1 MMKNRLIPMLCVLLC
16 SAAVFAQEKRL
27 KAKFGKISEEETAM
41 KFYAPDPGAPA
52 VVLFDKAELTNRY
65 NEQQGFLFEMEHH
78 VRIKIFNKEAY
89 YLADVVVPYFKDE
102 KITDLRASSY
112 NLENGMLVETKLD
125 KDNVFDEKLTR
136 YRRLKKM
143 TIPAVR
149 EGTIVEFQY
158 TRTNMD
164 FDVPDW
170 VFQDVKIPKI
180 WSEYK
185 ASVPSF
191 IEFSK
196 VAQGEVPFSLAQ
208 EEDRNN
214 SANGL
219 SYVCHEMHFI
229 QENIPALKPEPFVT
243 AVHDYCSQI
252 NFDIRTIYKARLE
265 PTGSSYGYK
274 LVNGPPKERND
285 TWENLGKE
293 LLEDVYEDPM
303 GSTKYTAAETAATIA
318 GKATTNEKIAALYEF
333 VGNNYQ
339 SGNFDMIWMSE
350 TLENITKKKKGTP
363 TDLNLVLINMLQ
375 RANLKAFPVAISTLS
390 NGHILPFRV
399 SPSAFDRLITAVETE
414 DNSLLL
420 LDASAWPLP
429 LGFLPEEDLNGEGLL
444 LRDKD
449 NVTWIPL
456 QNKSLVRSAVQ
467 ANLSLTAEGKLS
479 GAVSFSE
486 TGYGA
491 VMARS
496 RIKATQAP
504 AFLREKFPDLL
515 SEGSFANLL
524 FENLDNWQEANIK
537 GTFDLETTG
546 FATVSGNKI
555 YLSSAL
561 GFGWKENPFKN
572 PVRKFNIELGVP
584 QTAVYNFVFAIPAGY
599 KVEDAPKSAKM
610 TFGENGLIFEYFSE
624 VNPES
629 VKITVRRSIRQ
640 PYIAVEHYP
649 DLQQFFGNI
658 VSKMEE
664 QVVLTKI

>member
-1 MMKNRLIPMLCVLLC
+1 
-16 SAAVFAQEKRL
+16 
-27 KAKFGKISEEETAM
+27 
-41 KFYAPDPGAPA
+41 
-52 VVLFDKAELTNRY
+52 
-65 NEQQGFLFEMEHH
+65 
-78 VRIKIFNKEAY
+78 
-89 YLADVVVPYFKDE
+89 
-102 KITDLRASSY
+102 
-112 NLENGMLVETKLD
+112 
-125 KDNVFDEKLTR
+125 
-136 YRRLKKM
+136 
-143 TIPAVR
+143 
-149 EGTIVEFQY
+149 
-158 TRTNMD
+158 
-164 FDVPDW
+164 
-170 VFQDVKIPKI
+170 
-180 WSEYK
+180 
-185 ASVPSF
+185 
-191 IEFSK
+191 
-196 VAQGEVPFSLAQ
+196 
-208 EEDRNN
+208 
-214 SANGL
+214 
-219 SYVCHEMHFI
+219 
-229 QENIPALKPEPFVT
+229 
-243 AVHDYCSQI
+243 
-252 NFDIRTIYKARLE
+252 
-265 PTGSSYGYK
+265 
-274 LVNGPPKERND
+274 
-285 TWENLGKE
+285 
-293 LLEDVYEDPM
+293 
-303 GSTKYTAAETAATIA
+303 
-318 GKATTNEKIAALYEF
+318 
-333 VGNNYQ
+333 
-339 SGNFDMIWMSE
+339 
-350 TLENITKKKKGTP
+350 
-363 TDLNLVLINMLQ
+363 
-375 RANLKAFPVAISTLS
+375 
-390 NGHILPFRV
+390 
-399 SPSAFDRLITAVETE
+399 
-414 DNSLLL
+414 LL

-496 RIKATQAP
+496 HIKATQAP
-504 AFLREKFPDLL
+504 TFLREKFPDLL

-584 QTAVYNFVFAIPAGY
+584 RTAVYNFVFAIPAGY